1 MIDISDFL
9 TFGILP
15 VLALALVFALYR
27 FIKGPTVPDRIIALE
42 LLITISIG
50 IIVVY
55 SIVTHQSTLLDIAM
69 VFALIAF
76 LGTLSFTFYLKQK
89 NMQRHE

>member
-1 MIDISDFL
+1 MEIEQYL

-27 FIKGPTVPDRIIALE
+27 FIKGPSVPDRTIALD
-42 LLITISIG
+42 LLITVSIG
-50 IIVVY
+50 IMVIY
-55 SIVTHQSTLLDIAM
+55 SIITHQSTLLDIAM
-69 VFALIAF
+69 VLALIAF

-89 NMQRHE
+89 NLEKHE

>member
-1 MIDISDFL
+1 MINIDEFL

-89 NMQRHE
+89 NMQRNE

>member
-9 TFGILP
+9 TYGILP

-55 SIVTHQSTLLDIAM
+55 SIVTHQSSLLDIAM

-89 NMQRHE
+89 NMQRNE

>member
-1 MIDISDFL
+1 MEIEQYL

-27 FIKGPTVPDRIIALE
+27 FIKGPSVPDRIIALD
-42 LLITISIG
+42 LLITVSIG
-50 IIVVY
+50 IMVTY
-55 SIVTHQSTLLDIAM
+55 SIITHQSTLLDIAM
-69 VFALIAF
+69 VLALIAF

-89 NMQRHE
+89 NLEKHE

>member
-1 MIDISDFL
+1 MDIEQYL

-27 FIKGPTVPDRIIALE
+27 FIKGPSVPDRIIALD
-42 LLITISIG
+42 LLITVSIG
-50 IIVVY
+50 IMVIY
-55 SIVTHQSTLLDIAM
+55 SIITHQSTLLDIAM
-69 VFALIAF
+69 VLALIAF

-89 NMQRHE
+89 NLEKHE

>member
-1 MIDISDFL
+1 MDIEQYL

-27 FIKGPTVPDRIIALE
+27 FIKGPSVPDRIIALD
-42 LLITISIG
+42 LLITVSIG
-50 IIVVY
+50 IMVIY
-55 SIVTHQSTLLDIAM
+55 SITTHQSTLLDIAM
-69 VFALIAF
+69 VLALIAF

-89 NMQRHE
+89 NLEKHE

>member
-1 MIDISDFL
+1 MEIEQYL

-27 FIKGPTVPDRIIALE
+27 FIKGPSVPDRIIALD
-42 LLITISIG
+42 LLITVSIG
-50 IIVVY
+50 IMVIY
-55 SIVTHQSTLLDIAM
+55 SIITHQSTLLDIAM
-69 VFALIAF
+69 VLALIAF

-89 NMQRHE
+89 NLEKHE